1 MSINL
6 DNISPLVVK
15 PLRAK
20 RLRWYKKSIPDY
32 LPDEFF
38 IDEKCEPRPLDA
50 PDADYNLESSLDEDG
65 MHQPQLD
72 LDLGPNWEANVRPS
86 STPGHY
92 HITWEGL
99 QLSWEDYSEVLLV
112 LAKHGL
118 VDSAWVDHSL
128 GREMT
133 LLRASH
139 VKKSYADVAVAAG
152 TVRNFDSTVQG

>member
-1 MSINL
+1 MISIDL
-6 DNISPLVVK
+6 SQISPL
-15 PLRAK
+15 PANALRAK

-32 LPDEFF
+32 LPAEFDSDEETVFVPF
-38 IDEKCEPRPLDA
+38 GTNK
-50 PDADYNLESSLDEDG
+50 ADYNLESSLDEDG

-72 LDLGPNWEANVRPS
+72 IDLRSNWEANVRPS

-92 HITWEGL
+92 HISWEGL

-128 GREMT
+128 GRGMT
-133 LLRASH
+133 LLRAPH
-139 VKKSYADVAVAAG
+139 VKKQLSLL
-152 TVRNFDSTVQG
+152 FDPFVSA